1 MAAMMKKQMLA
12 STTTKRSTIVAQA
25 KSSDSPWY
33 GPNRGQF
40 LGPFSKP
47 SYVAQC
53 VLYSRLQQL
62 RGRGDVV

>member
-25 KSSDSPWY
+25 KRSDSPWY

-53 VLYSRLQQL
+53 VYPRLQQL
-62 RGRGDVV
+62 RVV

>member
-25 KSSDSPWY
+25 SKSSDSPWY

-53 VLYSRLQQL
+53 VYSRLQQL
-62 RGRGDVV
+62 RVV